1 MSRKEGFFASAA
13 GSSASIFCRSYAVCG
28 RFDPEIVHGLVQGLY
43 MHVGPELQDMMRMY
57 EFVQIEGLLGV
68 TGS

>member
-1 MSRKEGFFASAA
+1 MQVPDATSFTVE
-13 GSSASIFCRSYAVCG
+13 
-28 RFDPEIVHGLVQGLY
+28 PEIVHGLVQGLY

-68 TGS
+68 SGS